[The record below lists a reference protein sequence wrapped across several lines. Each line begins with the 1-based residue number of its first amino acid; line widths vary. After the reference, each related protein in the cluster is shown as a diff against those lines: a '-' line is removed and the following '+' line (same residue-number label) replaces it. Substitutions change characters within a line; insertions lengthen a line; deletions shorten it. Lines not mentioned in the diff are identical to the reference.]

1 MNDVIAEIIA
11 KIQTEVGNRI
21 KTYYTGEVEVAAKS
35 YLPAIMIFPNQ
46 TTLIAKTT
54 AEDQEEF
61 DITIRVVTDL
71 KTYLNEAGTGTT
83 IKQTLDH
90 VNIMEERNSDMTVKS
105 NTVLGA
111 LRKYIRGSKYLFNN
125 DINITYQVIPTGEWF
140 YCRSEINLKA
150 TTNLHLRTT

>member
-1 MNDVIAEIIA
+1 MNDVIAEILA
-11 KIQTEVGNRI
+11 YLQAELGVRM
-21 KTYYTGEVEVAAKS
+21 KTYYLGEVEVTPKS
-35 YLPAIMIFPNQ
+35 YLPALMIIPNE
-46 TTLIAKTT
+46 TNLIAKTT

-90 VNIMEERNSDMTVKS
+90 VNIMEERNSNMTLKS

-111 LRKYIRGSKYLFNN
+111 LRKYITGSKYLFNN
-125 DINITYQVIPTGEWF
+125 NARITYQVIQTGEWF

-150 TTNLHLRTT
+150 VTNLHQRNS